1 MMDTVIKFNVPT
13 LYDALQNGYEFNGP
27 TKLVCKAVVQE
38 VYEEGNEEAT
48 FVELTPA
55 KVLYAC
61 EGCGCFCHPSELV
74 DTSPFDGIPNDWAC
88 GGCREKQI
96 RFNTKAEVEL
106 IAPPR
111 EQDFM
116 VDNVF
121 DEEGFRAADEQ
132 YYKVITAKRHEVARN
147 FKKGLMQSHGAPKE
161 LLDVVGVVD
170 KDMGNRKLPPIA
182 KAAAHVIP
190 AANDVTVEMV
200 DEGTGIQPGKKARI
214 GEEEVEVTVVNGN
227 QVSITR
233 ASPAEHPAGEH
244 ILFNIKGE
252 EGG

>member
-1 MMDTVIKFNVPT
+1 MDTVLKFELPT
-13 LYDALQNGYEFNGP
+13 LLKALDEGYTFTGK
-27 TKLVCKAVVQE
+27 TKIVRRAVIEQ
-38 VYEEGNEEAT
+38 VYEEGSNEPT
-48 FVELTPA
+48 FQEVVPA
-55 KVLYAC
+55 KLLYEC

-74 DTSPFDGIPNDWAC
+74 DTSPYDGIPNDWAC

-96 RFNTKAEVEL
+96 RINAKAE
-106 IAPPR
+106 IKMIPAP
-111 EQDFM
+111 EEKDFQSTE
-116 VDNVF
+116 D
-121 DEEGFRAADEQ
+121 FRQADEQ
-132 YYKVITAKRHEVARN
+132 YYLAINEKRQEVARN
-147 FKKGLMQSHGAPKE
+147 FKKQLMEAHGAPKE
-161 LLDVVGVVD
+161 LLDVIGIID
-170 KDMGNRKLPPIA
+170 KDKGNRKLPPIA

-244 ILFNIKGE
+244 ILFNIEPE